1 MKKTAILTIVLALV
15 ALVAPMAFAEEM
27 GTMAAAGGDKLGYY
41 GMVAIACIVG
51 LGLAA
56 LGGGIGMGIAAGKTV
71 EGMAR
76 NPGISGKLTTTM
88 FLGIAMIESLV
99 IYTLVFVIIFVY
111 TNPFKV

>member
-15 ALVAPMAFAEEM
+15 ALTAPMAFAEE
-27 GTMAAAGGDKLGYY
+27 MAAAGGDKLGYY
-41 GMVAIACIVG
+41 GMVAIACIIG

-88 FLGIAMIESLV
+88 FLGIAMIESVV

>member
-1 MKKTAILTIVLALV
+1 MKKTTIVMTALAL
-15 ALVAPMAFAEEM
+15 LTLTAPLAFAQEM
-27 GTMAAAGGDKLGYY
+27 GAVGGDKLGYY
-41 GMVAIACIVG
+41 GMVAIACIIG

>member
-1 MKKTAILTIVLALV
+1 MKKTVLLTTIALV
-15 ALVAPMAFAEEM
+15 LVAAMAPLAFAQEM
-27 GTMAAAGGDKLGYY
+27 GAAGGDKLGYY

>member
-1 MKKTAILTIVLALV
+1 MKKTTIVMAALALL
-15 ALVAPMAFAEEM
+15 ALAVPAFAEEM
-27 GTMAAAGGDKLGYY
+27 GAAGGDKLGYY

>member
-1 MKKTAILTIVLALV
+1 MKKTTILTAV
-15 ALVAPMAFAEEM
+15 ALTLIALMAPMAFAE
-27 GTMAAAGGDKLGYY
+27 GTVAAAGGDKLGYY
-41 GMVAIACIVG
+41 GMVAVACIVG

-76 NPGISGKLTTTM
+76 NPGVSGKLTTTM